1 MYWLFRIENKH
12 VQIVPSNCS
21 LQFAMAEFGGDAYS
35 PIRLMPC
42 VDGNET
48 PVSLSESDT
57 PTLPPPSKLS
67 KRSPPKTPTK
77 PMFKS
82 PSSFRSPL
90 KSPFKSPL
98 KSLTNT
104 FNRSPLK
111 AASDRIIR
119 KYTSP
124 LKRGNRDS
132 RRLGLNSM
140 TPKRLLGS
148 DNLLGRS
155 PHTPPCL
162 SSPLTSPREGELD
175 TPTAVGRRKSRL
187 QRETE
192 VTLSLLG
199 NLETPEEKE
208 QREIAETQETKH

>member
-1 MYWLFRIENKH
+1 MF
-12 VQIVPSNCS
+12 
-21 LQFAMAEFGGDAYS
+21 S
-35 PIRLMPC
+35 PIRLMSC

-57 PTLPPPSKLS
+57 PTLPPRPTIS

-77 PMFKS
+77 PVFKS

-104 FNRSPLK
+104 YNRSPLK

-124 LKRGNRDS
+124 LKRGNRDT
-132 RRLGLNSM
+132 RRQGFNSL

-148 DNLLGRS
+148 EPLGRS
-155 PHTPPCL
+155 PRTPPCL

-199 NLETPEEKE
+199 NLETPGEKE
-208 QREIAETQETKH
+208 QREQAETQEIIDNIYIFKVP